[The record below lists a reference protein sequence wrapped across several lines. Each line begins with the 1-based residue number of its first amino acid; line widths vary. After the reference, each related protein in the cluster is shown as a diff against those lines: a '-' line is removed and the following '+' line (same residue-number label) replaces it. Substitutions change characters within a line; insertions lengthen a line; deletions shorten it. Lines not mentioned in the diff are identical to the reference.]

1 MKRVKCSAIT
11 KAGRECQ
18 SWAMGGT
25 EPPLCWAHSRYGCS
39 ETHNGE
45 SRAPGVYDRQLS
57 QQELADM
64 QALAENHS
72 LNSELVLN
80 RIFLRRLLIAIQEGE
95 EVDFAQLTKL
105 APIIFRGT
113 QAIARL
119 LREERALNGKA
130 ADGMHDAIG
139 QALDE
144 LSKELGVE
152 L

>member
-1 MKRVKCSAIT
+1 
-11 KAGRECQ
+11 
-18 SWAMGGT
+18 MGGT